1 MKPWR
6 QLVEPEILQNG
17 RIRGTRSSVYDVF
30 MYLEGGWLPNQI
42 ADILQVTPTQVQA
55 AIQYIDAH
63 RENVLAVH
71 NEIEERNSRGNP
83 PEVEAKREA
92 TRIRMHAWLAERHQ
106 ARKRGENGAGD
117 SSGCEH
123 RGTFPNP
130 SPASE

>member
-55 AIQYIDAH
+55 AIQYIDAQ

-71 NEIEERNSRGNP
+71 NEIEERNRRGNP

-92 TRIRMHAWLAERHQ
+92 TRIRMHAWLEERHK
-106 ARKRGENGAGD
+106 ARNRGENGAGD